1 MLSLMASEADD
12 RQHSRPIV
20 TVDAVLLTIEHD
32 ALHVVLQRRDREPG
46 LGRLALIG
54 GYVRPDDADTEAAL
68 RRILKEKAGLEGLF
82 FEQLMTFA
90 GRSRDPRGWSLSIAH
105 YAIAPRHL
113 LSPVEKARGLELHP
127 ASAIPALPFDH
138 NAIVATALRR
148 LGGKS
153 AYSSLPAMFLP
164 AVFTLPELKR
174 AYEIAMGEA
183 LNDSAFRRKITEL
196 KLVEEV
202 TDQRRAASAWQ
213 KRPAQLYRLARPEL
227 TAFDRTL

>member
-1 MLSLMASEADD
+1 MAKEADD
-12 RQHSRPIV
+12 RQQSRPIV
-20 TVDAVLLTIEHD
+20 TVDAVLLTIEQD
-32 ALHVVLQRRDREPG
+32 ALHVVLQRRDREPES
-46 LGRLALIG
+46 GRLALVG
-54 GYVRPDDADTEAAL
+54 GYVRPELDVDAETAL
-68 RRILKEKAGLEGLF
+68 RRILKDKAGLEGLF

-90 GRSRDPRGWSLSIAH
+90 GKRRDPRGWSLSIA
-105 YAIAPRHL
+105 YYVIAPRHL
-113 LSPVEKARGLELHP
+113 LAAVEKASGLALHP
-127 ASAIPALPFDH
+127 SSAIPALPFDH

-164 AVFTLPELKR
+164 AAFTLPELKR

-183 LNDSAFRRKITEL
+183 LNDSAFRRKVTE
-196 KLVEEV
+196 LVEEV